1 MTVIATDSR
10 VQYDTNGTTGPFSI
24 PFYFIADADIE
35 VTYADADGAETPL
48 TLTTDY
54 ALTGAGGFFGG
65 TLTLVTAYAA
75 GGTVTVRRVPQA
87 TQPTDYV
94 DTDSLPAATLE
105 RSFDRA
111 TMIGQL
117 ALEEVS
123 RAIKIPVSES
133 TDVAVPSDRA
143 NKLIAF
149 DADKDVTVTPFT
161 SAQVVAAIEAYE
173 AGGEFGSHVVRET
186 IVAAEGDLTLTFADV
201 VYTVG
206 GSGLRVYED
215 GRLLERGSDYTE
227 TSTTSI
233 TLTTAADGGE
243 RFQIIA
249 EMPNR
254 TGEADAE
261 VVGIALDERVASTL
275 AEWAGRRELHT
286 KDFGCVHDGSDDTT
300 AFNAAIA
307 ACATLGVG
315 TLVVDDGILGISAQ
329 ITIETP
335 IKLVGS
341 GYGDAGTSA
350 SSAPADPRCQ
360 IKYIGSAQSSGSCM
374 LHFIGETSGDWFWN
388 GGIDGIYVN
397 GNNLASTGVRLSS
410 TRMFQLGDLYVR
422 ACTDIGLLIDDGN
435 ATAGAN
441 AYTNIGHYH
450 YGSGNNAAAA
460 NSRGLVI
467 RETDN
472 RYGVTGIHAHAISCF
487 TVDGNA
493 IEIGQS
499 DNGVFLWMT
508 GNASGAAGYQVAP
521 YGLLF
526 RGLTDAGGTGGV
538 QERESRKNFIFEFSG
553 TCIKAE
559 AGSKNVIQWIN
570 GEGTSAV
577 IEDDAVL
584 WYGMLDR
591 RTGKPF
597 QSEAYLAADRRSLQ
611 LADGIAING
620 TAPSFS
626 AGTATRALVG
636 ASGVSGVLLD
646 DGSGGVDEGW
656 NWSFRIPRD
665 WNDGRILGVE
675 VLYYNVGGGAGNIRL
690 QSRAIARPIANGV
703 AGTYTTKL
711 VTEAAPAST
720 VTQLVEILFD
730 APVYTGNDTHEGTL
744 LSIGLQRLAFSD
756 VLDTLAGDV
765 AILDFRVIFQ
775 SDVGDG
781 DGAED
786 YRYDATPLIANIT

>member
-1 MTVIATDSR
+1 MTVLASDSR

-35 VTYADADGAETPL
+35 VTYADADGVETTL

-54 ALTGAGGFFGG
+54 SLTGSGGFFGG
-65 TLTLVTAYAA
+65 SLTLVTAYAA

-123 RAIKIPVSES
+123 RAIKIPVSDS
-133 TDVAVPSDRA
+133 TSVAVPADRA
-143 NKLIAF
+143 NKLLAF

-173 AGGEFGSHVVRET
+173 AGGEFGSHVTRET
-186 IVAAEGDLTLTFADV
+186 IVASEGDQTLTFSDV

-233 TLTTAADGGE
+233 TLTTPADGGE

-261 VVGIALDERVASTL
+261 VVGIALTERVASTL
-275 AEWAGRRELHT
+275 AEWADRRELHT
-286 KDFGCVHDGSDDTT
+286 KDFGCLHDGSDDTT
-300 AFNAAIA
+300 AFNVAIS
-307 ACATLGVG
+307 ACKVLGVG
-315 TLVVDDGILGISAQ
+315 TLVVDDGILGISEQ
-329 ITIETP
+329 ITIQTP
-335 IKLVGS
+335 INLVGG
-341 GYGDAGTSA
+341 GYGDAGSTA
-350 SSAPADPRCQ
+350 ASAPTNPRCQ

-374 LHFIGETSGDWFWN
+374 LHFIGEASGDWYWN

-397 GNNLASTGVRLSS
+397 GNNLASTGIRLSS
-410 TRMFQLGDLYVR
+410 TRMFQMGDIYVR

-435 ATAGAN
+435 GVEAN
-441 AYTNIGHYH
+441 AYTSIRHYH
-450 YGSGNNAAAA
+450 YGSGSNAAAA
-460 NSRGLVI
+460 NSHGLVI

-472 RYGVTGIHAHAISCF
+472 RYGVTGIHAHSISCF
-487 TVDGNA
+487 TVNGNA
-493 IEIGQS
+493 IEIGQA
-499 DNGVFLWMT
+499 DNCVFMWVV
-508 GNASGAAGYQVAP
+508 GNASGASGYQTAP

-538 QERESRKNFIFEFSG
+538 QERESRKNFIFQFSG

-559 AGSKNVIQWIN
+559 AGSKNVVQWIN
-570 GEGTSAV
+570 GEGTSV
-577 IEDDAVL
+577 EIEDNAVL

-591 RTGKPF
+591 RNGKPF
-597 QSEAYLAADRRSLQ
+597 RSESYLAADRRSLP
-611 LADGIAING
+611 LAAGIAING
-620 TAPSFS
+620 TSPSFS
-626 AGTATRALVG
+626 AGTATRAFVG
-636 ASGVSGVLLD
+636 ASGVSAVLLD

-665 WNDGRILGVE
+665 WNDGRIIGVE
-675 VLYYNVGGGAGNIRL
+675 VLYYNVGGGAGNVRF
-690 QSRAIARPIANGV
+690 QARAIARPIGSGV
-703 AGTYTTKL
+703 AGTYTTKA
-711 VTEAAPAST
+711 VTDAAPAST
-720 VTQLVEILFD
+720 VSQLVTINFD
-730 APVYTGNDTHEGTL
+730 TPVYTGNNTEDGTL
-744 LSIGLQRLAFSD
+744 ISVGIQRLGFSD
-756 VLDTLAGDV
+756 AADTVTGDIG
-765 AILDFRVIFQ
+765 ILDFRVVFQ